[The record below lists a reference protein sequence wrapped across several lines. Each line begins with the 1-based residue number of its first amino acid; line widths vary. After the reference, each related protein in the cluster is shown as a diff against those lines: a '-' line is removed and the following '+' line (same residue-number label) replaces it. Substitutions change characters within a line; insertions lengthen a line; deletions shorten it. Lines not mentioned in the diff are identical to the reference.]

1 MTIVSGDELLFLPLG
16 GAGEI
21 GMNLN
26 LYGYG
31 REDRHVW
38 LMLDLGITFGGG
50 GVPGADVLM
59 PDPGFIVE
67 RRDRLLGIVL
77 THAHEDHLGAVPYLW
92 PRLRCPIYGTPFALA
107 ILRRK
112 LAAAGLGGTV
122 PLRPLPAS
130 GGLDLGPFH
139 IEPIGMTHSIP
150 EANAIAIRTPLGT
163 LLHSGDWKLD
173 PDPVVGG
180 SSDEAGLRRLG
191 DDGVLALI
199 CDSTN
204 VFEAGRSGSEGD
216 LLEALSAMIAGCPAG
231 VAVACFSS
239 NVARLRTIAK
249 AAQANGR
256 DVVVTGGSLKRNVAV
271 AAECGYLGDVP
282 AFIEDQMGGFI
293 PAERRVIVCT
303 GGQGEP
309 NAALW
314 KLAADEHPALRLAA
328 GDRVIFSSR
337 VIPGNE
343 AAIGKLQNQ
352 LLRRG
357 IDVLTHRHGM
367 IHVSGHPARD
377 ELKRMYEL
385 IRPRIA
391 VPVHGELRHMIEHA
405 RLAEALEVPQT
416 IIAENG
422 TLVRLAPAPA
432 QSIDVVPAGRLAADG
447 NRILPLGD
455 EILRERTRALYNG
468 TCFVTLSLGRWRAG
482 SVGMQISMIGLLA
495 ESASAVVEQIN
506 AAVGKAIDG
515 LGETAYKDDAIVCE
529 TARLAVRRVLRQI
542 VDKRPVTRVHA
553 VRI

>member
-1 MTIVSGDELLFLPLG
+1 MTNLSGDELVFLPLG

-31 REDRHVW
+31 RKGEHVW

-50 GVPGADVLM
+50 GVPGADVVM
-59 PDPGFIVE
+59 PDPAFIVE

-112 LAAAGLGGTV
+112 LAAAGLGESV

-130 GGLDLGPFH
+130 GSLDLGPFH

-163 LLHSGDWKLD
+163 VLHSGDWKLD

-180 SSDEAGLRRLG
+180 SSDEAGLQRLG
-191 DDGVLALI
+191 DEGVLALI

-204 VFEAGRSGSEGD
+204 VFEAGRSGSEGA
-216 LLEALSAMIAGCPAG
+216 LLETLTAMIAGCPAG

-239 NVARLRTIAK
+239 NIARLRTIAK

-282 AFIEDQMGGFI
+282 AFIEDQLGGFI
-293 PAERRVIVCT
+293 PAERTVIVCT

-314 KLAADEHPALRLAA
+314 KLAVDEHPALHLAT
-328 GDRVIFSSR
+328 GDTVIFSSR

-343 AAIGKLQNQ
+343 AAVGKLQNQ

-357 IDVLTHRHGM
+357 IGVRTHRHGL

-377 ELKRMYEL
+377 ELTRMYEL

-405 RLAEALEVPQT
+405 RLAESLEVPQT

-432 QSIDVVPAGRLAADG
+432 QSVDVVPAGRLAADG

-468 TCFVTLSLGRWRAG
+468 ACLVTLGLRRRPVAPAEIR
-482 SVGMQISMIGLLA
+482 ISMIGLLA
-495 ESASAVVEQIN
+495 ERDNGALERMHGAI
-506 AAVGKAIDG
+506 GKAIDG
-515 LGETAYKDDAIVCE
+515 LSETAYNDDAIVCE
-529 TARLAVRRVLRQI
+529 TARLAVRRVLRQML
-542 VDKRPVTRVHA
+542 DKRPVTRVHA